1 MATKEQRAAALRITA
16 NRPGAADIEAMENR
30 VRRLE
35 LLYRGAR
42 RDDPHNTMRGL
53 YSGLGQPSP
62 F

>member
-1 MATKEQRAAALRITA
+1 
-16 NRPGAADIEAMENR
+16 MENR